1 MILLDWMGNT
11 LRNLRNR
18 FLVKNIVLKLKRG
31 DYEKFRETHI
41 LQDIFRPN
49 FQTRFIEDL
58 SINYLSRKN
67 WLEEY
72 IFKKR
77 RRNRENRSKRAL
89 RRTESSRNLTTWR
102 IVERP
107 QPPRIFPSLH
117 SQPTSVAWIQPIRG
131 TISWE
136 GEGIIE
142 WSRSKVP

>member
-11 LRNLRNR
+11 LRNLPNP
-18 FLVKNIVLKLKRG
+18 LVKNIVLKLKRG

-117 SQPTSVAWIQPIRG
+117 FQPTSVAWIQPIRG

>member
-1 MILLDWMGNT
+1 MILLDWMENT
-11 LRNLRNR
+11 LRNLPNL
-18 FLVKNIVLKLKRG
+18 LVKNIVLKLKRG

-41 LQDIFRPN
+41 LQDVLKFLN

-58 SINYLSRKN
+58 SINLSIQKN
-67 WLEEY
+67 WLSKN
-72 IFKKR
+72 IFSKR

>member
-11 LRNLRNR
+11 LRNLPNP
-18 FLVKNIVLKLKRG
+18 LVKNIVLKLKRG

>member
-11 LRNLRNR
+11 LRNLPNP
-18 FLVKNIVLKLKRG
+18 LVKNIVLKLKRG

-41 LQDIFRPN
+41 LQDIFRLN